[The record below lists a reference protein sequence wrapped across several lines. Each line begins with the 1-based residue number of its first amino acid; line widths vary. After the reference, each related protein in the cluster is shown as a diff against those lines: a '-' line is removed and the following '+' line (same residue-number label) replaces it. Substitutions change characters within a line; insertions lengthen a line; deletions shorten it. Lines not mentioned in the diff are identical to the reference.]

1 MLIEPLKPAR
11 LLARR
16 FVASNI
22 KTMCPNI
29 GNIFLSGIRLF
40 VLCLP
45 RARAPRSMFEWA
57 WAECAFDMSN
67 ISGFMCSV
75 ALTMSKH
82 HVNRRYKWI
91 IMNTNLHQF
100 DETLAHILHSQRK
113 KNNNTFILWQIM
125 YNRCSWFKCWMW
137 IFPFGCCLF
146 FSSSLV
152 YGRCQCQCRC
162 DLCCCWPM
170 HMHAYMLGQ

>member
-1 MLIEPLKPAR
+1 MWHLKIQIHANRTVKTGSFACSP
-11 LLARR
+11 
-16 FVASNI
+16 FCGI
-22 KTMCPNI
+22 KHKDHVPEHWQCF
-29 GNIFLSGIRLF
+29 FLSGIRLF
-40 VLCLP
+40 VLWLP

-113 KNNNTFILWQIM
+113 KKQQHLYPLANN
-125 YNRCSWFKCWMW
+125 
-137 IFPFGCCLF
+137 
-146 FSSSLV
+146 V
-152 YGRCQCQCRC
+152 
-162 DLCCCWPM
+162 
-170 HMHAYMLGQ
+170 